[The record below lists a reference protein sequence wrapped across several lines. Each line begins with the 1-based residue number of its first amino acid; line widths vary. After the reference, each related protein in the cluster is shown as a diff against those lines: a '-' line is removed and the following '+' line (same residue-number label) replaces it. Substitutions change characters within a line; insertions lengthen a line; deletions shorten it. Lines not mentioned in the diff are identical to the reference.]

1 MTKKFL
7 LYSAPFFLL
16 FAALSLFEPWL
27 YRNVFSSTSI
37 DRLGG
42 KEFQII
48 AHKGASGLAP
58 ENTMASF
65 ARALELGV
73 DQIELDVRHTFDE
86 EIVVFHDQTLDRIA
100 RDTLGNGITGDVHDY
115 TLEEIKQFDVG
126 SWFDSRFSDERIPT
140 LKEVLDFVNGQC
152 KVLIEIKHMD
162 HPHYH
167 DFAEKLVEV
176 VMAEENGEDWIL
188 LQSYEPTYLDEVHEL
203 DSLIQTKALIIGEDS
218 APLIAFYIETR
229 MHMGRAKEGNRMK
242 AINPEWHTLSPRRVF
257 QMHAQGFE
265 VHAYPV
271 NSRDDMIRMLN
282 AGVDGII
289 TDFPNI
295 AIELR
300 DELSKLEAE

>member
-7 LYSAPFFLL
+7 LYSSPFFIL
-16 FAALSLFEPWL
+16 FGALSLFEPVL
-27 YRNVFSSTSI
+27 YRHFFASTSI
-37 DRLGG
+37 DRLAG
-42 KEFQII
+42 KDFQII
-48 AHKGASGLAP
+48 AHKGASGEAP
-58 ENTMASF
+58 ENTMAAF
-65 ARALELGV
+65 AKALELGV
-73 DQIELDVRHTFDE
+73 DQIELDVRHTLDE
-86 EIVVFHDQTLDRIA
+86 EIVVFHDQRLDRLA
-100 RDTLGNGITGDVHDY
+100 MDTLGNQITGDVHDY

-126 SWFDSRFSDERIPT
+126 TWFDSKYSNERIPT
-140 LKEVLDFVNGQC
+140 LKEVLDFIDGRC

-176 VMAEENGEDWIL
+176 VMAEDNGEDWIL
-188 LQSYEPTYLDEVHEL
+188 LQSYEPQYLDEVHDL

-242 AINPEWHTLSPRRVF
+242 AINPEWQTLSPRRVF

-271 NSRDDMIRMLN
+271 NERQDMIKMLN

-289 TDFPNI
+289 TDFPDR
-295 AIELR
+295 ALALR
-300 DELSKLEAE
+300 EEIKRLK